1 MKNKKNDLSG
11 IFIDPFLDFLAPQS
25 EDEVSSET
33 EESEARGSSFNS
45 DKLCLLIFVCALV
58 FVAAISPILCFGSL
72 FLNFSL
78 EGMWYFW
85 LITLADTGFLVWRL
99 AHRLGKRRTIS
110 VKPLENRANYN
121 ILKLYDF
128 SEATKNMTEFGGR
141 HYAKES

>member
-1 MKNKKNDLSG
+1 MRKSKIGLAG
-11 IFIDPFLDFLAPQS
+11 IFIDPFLDYLAPQS
-25 EDEVSSET
+25 EASPSPKQEWSTASTSSLD
-33 EESEARGSSFNS
+33 S

-58 FVAAISPILCFGSL
+58 FVAAISPIICFGSL
-72 FLNFSL
+72 FLNLSL

-99 AHRLGKRRTIS
+99 TRRLGKRQKILL
-110 VKPLENRANYN
+110 KPLDNRANCN

-128 SEATKNMTEFGGR
+128 AETTKNMTEFGGR